1 MDKNELISKIDF
13 NNVVEK
19 TELSYNIETKKDY
32 LVDSKGNKLMRLQ
45 PLDVKLIEKIKELE
59 ARLAVLESKIALTK
73 E

>member
-59 ARLAVLESKIALTK
+59 ARLQALEEKK
-73 E
+73 